1 MKKMRLLHLMALT
14 MLMLVG
20 LVFNSCDKDDPEPE
34 KEALITE
41 FAITNAGASGNIRIV
56 GVITAFNILVTVP
69 YETNVT
75 SLVTDI
81 KLSTGAA
88 VVPAS
93 GTALDFTTPR
103 TFVVTNGD
111 KTNTYQ
117 VTVEL
122 AAPTTGVITSIKFK
136 SYSSGELYETTISQ
150 SDKKITV
157 TLNNLQ
163 STKAVISEISLLPA
177 GSTYTTS
184 GSGDTLDVSAAQT
197 ITVAYAGSNTVYSVT
212 GNITAAGFDPTKTDK
227 LLDKSGK
234 SGLVPSIINNE
245 NTRGVAFDGRYVYV
259 ASRKDGNFVYV
270 WDAENSSADP
280 GTLSLGTV
288 VSGGSWLVSDV
299 RVVSNNIYVSNMV
312 MNASQVFKIYKWE
325 GKDDTTPEVI
335 LEYTVPDA
343 NIRLGDA
350 ISIIGNPP
358 ANGYI
363 FASNFA
369 WPNNASEF
377 YVWNFNSGVPPAPT
391 IMPITPL
398 VGLRMGQYGRVN
410 TIPNENDK
418 LLVTGAEMGVAV
430 MDYNGTILYETSEP
444 MVQSRSYDPR
454 IFEYNGGLYLSYVV
468 NREWEGSTGEDK
480 GVFYDI
486 INITEGGTLLQK
498 LQNLNNI
505 NIAQKRVF
513 RHNFGA
519 AAATW
524 VGATHGIGFSSA
536 GKPRAM
542 SFGLNNGFV
551 VHEFSN

>member
-1 MKKMRLLHLMALT
+1 MKKMRLLQLMALT

-20 LVFNSCDKDDPEPE
+20 LVFNSCEKDDPEPE

-41 FAITNAGASGNIRIV
+41 FAITNAGASGNTRIV

-136 SYSSGELYETTISQ
+136 SYSSGELYETSISQ

-197 ITVAYAGSNTVYSVT
+197 ITVAYAGSNTVYNVT
-212 GNITAAGFDPTKTDK
+212 GNITAAGFDPTKTVK

-299 RVVSNNIYVSNMV
+299 RVVSSNIYVSNMV
-312 MNASQVFKIYKWE
+312 MNASQVFRIYKWE

-335 LEYTVPDA
+335 LEYTVPGD

-498 LQNLNNI
+498 LQNLNNN

-519 AAATW
+519 GAATW
-524 VGATHGIGFSSA
+524 VGATHGIGFSTT

-542 SFGLNNGFV
+542 SFGLNNGFI

>member
-1 MKKMRLLHLMALT
+1 MKKMRLLQLMALT
-14 MLMLVG
+14 MLLLVG
-20 LVFNSCDKDDPEPE
+20 LVFTSCDKDDPEPE

-41 FAITNAGASGNIRIV
+41 FAITNAGGTGTTRVV
-56 GVITAFNILVTVP
+56 GVITNLNILVTVP

-75 SLVTDI
+75 ALVTDI
-81 KLSTGAA
+81 KLSTGAS

-93 GTALDFTTPR
+93 GTSLDFSTVR
-103 TFVVTNGD
+103 SFVVTNGD
-111 KTNTYQ
+111 KTSTYQ

-122 AAPTTGVITSIKFK
+122 AAPTTGVITNIKFK
-136 SYSSGELYETTISQ
+136 SYSSGELYATTISQ
-150 SDKKITV
+150 SEKKITV

-163 STKAVISEISLLPA
+163 DVKAVISEISILPA

-184 GSGDTLDVSAAQT
+184 GSGDTLNVSTPQT
-197 ITVAYAGSNTVYSVT
+197 ITVSYAGTNTVYNVI
-212 GNITAAGFDPTKTDK
+212 GNITTAGFDPAKTVK

-234 SGLVPSIINNE
+234 SGLVPSTINNE
-245 NTRGVAFDGRYVYV
+245 NTRGVAFGGRYVYV

-270 WDAENSSADP
+270 WDVENATADP
-280 GTLSLGTV
+280 GTLNLGTV
-288 VSGGSWLVSDV
+288 VSGGTWLVSDTRIV
-299 RVVSNNIYVSNMV
+299 GNNIFVSNMV
-312 MNASQVFKIYKWE
+312 MNASQVFKVYKWE
-325 GKDDTTPEVI
+325 GKDDTTPEVV
-335 LEYTVPDA
+335 LEYTVPGA

-350 ISIIGNPP
+350 ISVIGNPP
-358 ANGYI
+358 VNGYI

-377 YVWNFNSGVPPAPT
+377 YVWNFNGGIPTAPT

-410 TIPNENDK
+410 VIPNEPDK
-418 LLVTGAEMGVAV
+418 LLVSGAEMGVAV

-468 NREWEGSTGEDK
+468 NREWEGSTADDK

-498 LQNLNNI
+498 LQNLNNN

-519 AAATW
+519 GAATW
-524 VGATHGIGFSSA
+524 VGATHGIGFSSN

-542 SFGLNNGFV
+542 SFGLNNGFI